1 MLTSPLFA
9 KRTSGACTSTVS
21 ADPISG
27 ARAEVWGQTTAIIA
41 LTCGFAGRRRRAS
54 ASWMPGKRACRV
66 KKLDRRSDLA
76 VRQLADLP
84 SHCPD
89 ALVHPVPVYMLA
101 TPPARPLR
109 PRRAGSREG
118 RAPSPAQG
126 PPSRRRASPVHGTV
140 ALAE

>member
-89 ALVHPVPVYMLA
+89 AL
-101 TPPARPLR
+101 
-109 PRRAGSREG
+109 G
-118 RAPSPAQG
+118 PS
-126 PPSRRRASPVHGTV
+126 GTGLCV
-140 ALAE
+140 GYSVRCGLDRSEEHTSELQSHHDLVCRLLLEKK